1 MAGINVGRVVPIQ
14 MDSNNG
20 INPGVESICSERS
33 SQCVVL
39 KTLSAGHMFAMG
51 IVIHALFNKSIDAL
65 RLLEN
70 VSIDE
75 SPFWIFVTDVESRR
89 RMMIKHVHFNFL
101 SNAVK
106 KCRSESRYIK
116 ALNE

>member
-1 MAGINVGRVVPIQ
+1 
-14 MDSNNG
+14 
-20 INPGVESICSERS
+20 
-33 SQCVVL
+33 
-39 KTLSAGHMFAMG
+39 MG

-75 SPFWIFVTDVESRR
+75 SPFWIFVTDIKSRC
-89 RMMIKHVHFNFL
+89 RMMIKHVHVNVL
-101 SNAVK
+101 SNAGK
-106 KCRSESRYIK
+106 QCISEARYIK